1 MYLPVLLLLSST
13 SSCRY
18 IEQLKLYHH
27 THVKNKFSF
36 QAWELWKD
44 RRWNEFIDQ
53 SFGDDYEL
61 EELMKYLVVALLCV
75 QEKTVDH
82 PTIPDVVAVLISDSV
97 TLPEPKQPAYSLL
110 VGGAAG
116 ESRGSELMRRLGNSS
131 LLPK

>member
-1 MYLPVLLLLSST
+1 MLLSST

-27 THVKNKFSF
+27 THVKNQFSF

-75 QEKTVDH
+75 QEKTVDR
-82 PTIPDVVAVLISDSV
+82 PTMPDVVAVLISDSV
-97 TLPEPKQPAYSLL
+97 TLPEPKQPAYSYAK
-110 VGGAAG
+110 VDV
-116 ESRGSELMRRLGNSS
+116 SVI
-131 LLPK
+131 